1 MTKSVTAR
9 ATKFL
14 FQEFLGEILFF
25 PVWWYSDGLR
35 RWSFGVVNQVAAVEY
50 RLGLRPLIKNI
61 WRPMYGD
68 RTRSGRI
75 ISFFMRLVLIAGNG
89 VVVLIWSA
97 LCLGAWL
104 LWLAVPL
111 VILSLLFRQ
120 LIPSS

>member
-14 FQEFLGEILFF
+14 LQEFLGEILFF

-89 VVVLIWSA
+89 VVMLGWSV
-97 LCLGAWL
+97 LCLIAWT
-104 LWLAVPL
+104 LWLIAPL
-111 VILSLLFRQ
+111 VILSLLLRQ
-120 LIPSS
+120 LIPVS